1 MTVHLLL
8 VALAEGVGLGP
19 FLLAPAAEVAPG
31 PPLLTLSTGGALD
44 HSWVPGRGEGGEP
57 YMTPCQS
64 YMPRRN
70 PATPSDPCKGLYM
83 RPS

>member
-31 PPLLTLSTGGALD
+31 PPLLTLSTGVGLGPQLGT
-44 HSWVPGRGEGGEP
+44 WVG
-57 YMTPCQS
+57 
-64 YMPRRN
+64 
-70 PATPSDPCKGLYM
+70 
-83 RPS
+83 